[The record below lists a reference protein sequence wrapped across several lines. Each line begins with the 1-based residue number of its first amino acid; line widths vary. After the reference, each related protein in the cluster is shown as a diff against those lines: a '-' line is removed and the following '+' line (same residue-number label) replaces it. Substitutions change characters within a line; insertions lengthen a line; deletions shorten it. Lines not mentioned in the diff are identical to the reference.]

1 MDFLGYDRAISRG
14 NMYSQ
19 NVMDSRNIRQEALR
33 NQIGDISGQLATA
46 ESNIQ
51 KTQAEEKIGTA
62 IETGVDLAKTAFDGY
77 SLKNILQ
84 DHIKKGQEFSDKVT
98 KAVGNQAVQNQPPP
112 AEEQANPQVSDKPQS
127 QPQSTP
133 PEEEQPAGT
142 QSTAQ
147 GNVEPSEAVGEDVG
161 EKTAANVASEE
172 GETTEQTGS
181 RLAKYAGI
189 SEETA
194 GKLTKGFG
202 VAGNIASGAYDISQD
217 LGGGF
222 KKMDTLQKIGNIGDL
237 TGDAV
242 DVIGA
247 IPGLEPLE
255 LVGEGIKLLSG
266 LFSSA
271 GDVQKEKQEQKEEE
285 EKVQA
290 AKEAAQKQKEQA
302 QAQLA
307 QTQAVSAPVR
317 QGLIAAPVQT
327 IQQRIAGQ

>member
-14 NMYSQ
+14 NMYAQ
-19 NVMDSRNIRQEALR
+19 NVMDSRNLRQQALR

-62 IETGVDLAKTAFDGY
+62 IEGGVDLLRTAFDGY

-84 DHIKKGQEFSDKVT
+84 DHIKKGQEFTDKVT
-98 KAVGNQAVQNQPPP
+98 KSVGNQAVQNQPPQP
-112 AEEQANPQVSDKPQS
+112 EEQANPQASDKPQS

-133 PEEEQPAGT
+133 PQEEQPAGT

-147 GNVEPSEAVGEDVG
+147 GTVEPSESVGEDVG
-161 EKTAANVASEE
+161 EKTSANVANEE

-217 LGGGF
+217 LNGGF
-222 KKMDTLQKIGNIGDL
+222 KKMDTLQKIGNIGDI
-237 TGDAV
+237 TGDAIDIV
-242 DVIGA
+242 GA
-247 IPGLEPLE
+247 IPGFEPLE
-255 LVGEGIKLLSG
+255 LAAEGIKLLSG

-285 EKVQA
+285 EKVEA
-290 AKEAAQKQKEQA
+290 AKEAAAQQKEQA
-302 QAQLA
+302 QEQLA
-307 QTQAVSAPVR
+307 QVQSVTAPVR
-317 QGLIAAPVQT
+317 QGLIAAPIQT